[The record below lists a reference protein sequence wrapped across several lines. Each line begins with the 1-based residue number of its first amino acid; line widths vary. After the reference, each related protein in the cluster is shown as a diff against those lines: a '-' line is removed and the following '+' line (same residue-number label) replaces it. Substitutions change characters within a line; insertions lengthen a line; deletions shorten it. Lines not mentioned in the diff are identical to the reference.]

1 MIDWF
6 VVVIV
11 FAFAQG
17 PGVNTTPLY
26 FGQDDVKCESEAD
39 NYNVTH
45 LLSRYK
51 RAVCLE
57 VGTVYD
63 PNNDPTPLQQGVM
76 YEYN

>member
-17 PGVNTTPLY
+17 PGVNPTPIY
-26 FGQDDVKCESEAD
+26 FGQDEVRCERQAD
-39 NYNVTH
+39 SFNVTH

-63 PNNDPTPLQQGVM
+63 PENDQTPRQQGVG